1 MCGSHGQKP
10 LAELLGGIG
19 GVGTNTASGEGAYTP
34 WDGLVPPLEWEHV
47 PTKALA
53 HESSAWCF
61 PKHKH
66 LQPWPARDD

>member
-1 MCGSHGQKP
+1 MGAMDRNPWLSCWVVLEVWGQILP
-10 LAELLGGIG
+10 
-19 GVGTNTASGEGAYTP
+19 VGKGPTPP